1 MSERSDQNTPS
12 TQLPLAG
19 LELPQYRPSR
29 TPEVRS
35 GHLQAAM
42 RLSRAMRR
50 LPQHSRAETEAGIA
64 ICRHLQ
70 ALLAESPPH

>member
-1 MSERSDQNTPS
+1 MSERLPSDPPS

-19 LELPQYRPSR
+19 LEAPRPRRAPESR
-29 TPEVRS
+29 GRS
-35 GHLQAAM
+35 EHLRAAM

-50 LPQHSRAETEAGIA
+50 LPHHSRAETETGIA

-70 ALLAESPPH
+70 ALLAESSTH